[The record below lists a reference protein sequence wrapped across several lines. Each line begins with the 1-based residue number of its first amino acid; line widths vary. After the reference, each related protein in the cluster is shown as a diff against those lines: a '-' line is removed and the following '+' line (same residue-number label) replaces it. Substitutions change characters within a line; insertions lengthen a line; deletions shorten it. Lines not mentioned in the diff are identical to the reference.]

1 MASQMYHSLPL
12 RYSNL
17 SSQIIRSPCPFM
29 SEVTGSGPNGWMRK
43 QQSVSLYLSYDTRRL
58 NAHFKSKCILH
69 ISWTQIFLSLKIM
82 NGTLLLTS
90 MPCQNKARCQ
100 KTNSMCLMLCDL
112 SLSQTAELYD
122 FNLTWY
128 SRECS
133 KYMQLTLNDRLGK
146 FCDVSDIENLD
157 IENLVKSTQ
166 GKYTQKNPSWSI
178 KSFRN
183 GDLLVFS
190 VQVVKFSSSRI
201 KPNQVI

>member
-1 MASQMYHSLPL
+1 MYHSLPL

-17 SSQIIRSPCPFM
+17 SSQIIRTPCPFM
-29 SEVTGSGPNGWMRK
+29 SEVTGRGPNGWTRK
-43 QQSVSLYLSYDTRRL
+43 QQSVSLYLSYDTSRL

-69 ISWTQIFLSLKIM
+69 VSWMQIFLSLKIL
-82 NGTLLLTS
+82 NGTLLLTT
-90 MPCQNKARCQ
+90 MPCQYKASCQ
-100 KTNSMCLMLCDL
+100 NTNIMCLMLCAV
-112 SLSQTAELYD
+112 SLTQTAELYD

-133 KYMQLTLNDRLGK
+133 KQLTLNDRLGK
-146 FCDVSDIENLD
+146 FCDVSDIENRD

-166 GKYTQKNPSWSI
+166 GKYTRQKTSWSI

-190 VQVVKFSSSRI
+190 VQVFRAREF
-201 KPNQVI
+201 NQTK